1 MTAGQT
7 YFPIANTTLSS
18 AAASYTFSS
27 ISGSYTDLVL
37 VIGGTLSADISAGI
51 YFNGDTGT
59 NYSTTRMYGNGSSA
73 ASSTSG
79 NENKIS
85 ITTGTGN
92 VISTYIINIMNYAN
106 TTTYKTIIGRA
117 AQDSSSARAGL
128 WRSTSAITSVTI
140 IANGGNIASG
150 TVLTLYGIAAA

>member
-59 NYSTTRMYGNGSSA
+59 NYSTTRMYGNGSLSL
-73 ASSTSG
+73 
-79 NENKIS
+79 IH
-85 ITTGTGN
+85 I
-92 VISTYIINIMNYAN
+92 
-106 TTTYKTIIGRA
+106 
-117 AQDSSSARAGL
+117 
-128 WRSTSAITSVTI
+128 
-140 IANGGNIASG
+140 
-150 TVLTLYGIAAA
+150 